1 MAGKVNPIPEEYRGA
16 TPYLCVKEAA
26 RAIEFYKS
34 AFGAREVMRMA
45 QPLTDGSASRSCESA
60 QRRSCS
66 PTNIRENGFF
76 KVRHRIG
83 GTPVNILV
91 YVEDVD
97 SLVKRATADG
107 AKLLRA
113 VADQF
118 YGDRVGVLED
128 PLDIVGLSR
137 RTSKTSRPRKCKSA
151 QRHNMGLDEKCFRS

>member
-34 AFGAREVMRMA
+34 AFDAREVLRMA
-45 QPLTDGSASRSCESA
+45 QPDGRVGHAELRIGAAAIMLADEYPEMNFL
-60 QRRSCS
+60 S
-66 PTNIRENGFF
+66 PPS
-76 KVRHRIG
+76 IG

-128 PLDIVGLSR
+128 PFGHCWSFATHIEDVSPEEMQKR
-137 RTSKTSRPRKCKSA
+137 AAA
-151 QRHNMGLDEKCFRS
+151 QHGA

>member
-1 MAGKVNPIPEEYRGA
+1 LRIGAAAIMLADEYPEMNF
-16 TPYLCVKEAA
+16 L
-26 RAIEFYKS
+26 
-34 AFGAREVMRMA
+34 
-45 QPLTDGSASRSCESA
+45 
-60 QRRSCS
+60 S
-66 PTNIRENGFF
+66 PPS
-76 KVRHRIG
+76 IG

-128 PLDIVGLSR
+128 PFGHGWSLATHIEDVLHEEMQSQ
-137 RTSKTSRPRKCKSA
+137 
-151 QRHNMGLDEKCFRS
+151 QRHTMGA